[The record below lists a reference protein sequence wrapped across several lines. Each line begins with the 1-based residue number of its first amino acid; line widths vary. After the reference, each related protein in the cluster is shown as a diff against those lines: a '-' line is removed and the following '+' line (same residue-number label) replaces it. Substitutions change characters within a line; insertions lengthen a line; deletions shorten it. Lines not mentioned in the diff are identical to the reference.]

1 MLFHDQKFLFLFLP
15 IALVGLLIF
24 KKKLPDLVVWWLVFC
39 SLAFYSFHGFLHI
52 PVLLTS
58 IFFNYYIGLLIEK
71 SRLHYKNTG
80 LLAIGITINL
90 AILAFFKYTDFFLSN
105 LAYLGLIKSQK
116 TNIGLPLAI
125 SFFTFQQIAYLV
137 DLKRGEISSSRFI
150 DYCAFVTFFPQLI
163 AGPIVRHQKIVP
175 QIVDQVWKKTSKEW
189 ILVGLCLF
197 SFGLFKK
204 NYLADGLRPLAD
216 SIFNAT
222 NEGTTLSFAEA
233 WLGSCAFGLQIY
245 FDFSAYSEM
254 AIGLGL
260 LFGLRLPINFNSPYK
275 SKNIID
281 FWRRW
286 HITLS
291 EFLRDYLYRS
301 LGGNRN
307 GVAAGITNV
316 LIVMTIG
323 GLWHGASWTFVAWGV
338 IHGFLIG
345 FCHITR
351 ALKKKTKC
359 KETNSIYSIWSSQL
373 LTLVL
378 VTFAWVFFRSED
390 FKQAF
395 DISKSM
401 LGFNGLDLPR
411 FLGSSTNLD
420 YLRFNGG
427 LPNKVADISLIPL
440 FIICIPLVLLAP
452 NTLQILKI
460 ETKINSHI
468 TVPSLKVTFIAGVLL
483 FFSVKT
489 SFETLSYDFLYFRF

>member
-1 MLFHDQKFLFLFLP
+1 MLFHEQSFLFIFLP
-15 IALVGLLIF
+15 IALLGIF
-24 KKKLPDLVVWWLVFC
+24 IMNRFIPRFAVWWIVIC
-39 SLAFYSFHGFLHI
+39 SFVFYSFHGLQHL
-52 PVLLTS
+52 PLLITS
-58 IFFNYYIGLLIEK
+58 ISINYFLGLVIEKNRFPNCNGSLLIV
-71 SRLHYKNTG
+71 
-80 LLAIGITINL
+80 GIIINL
-90 AILAFFKYTDFFLSN
+90 AILALFKYGDFILSN
-105 LAYLGLIKSQK
+105 FAYIGITQCEK
-116 TNIGLPLAI
+116 TNIILPLAI

-137 DLKRGEISSSRFI
+137 DLKKGEIRSSSFI
-150 DYCAFVTFFPQLI
+150 NYCAFVTFFPQLI
-163 AGPIVRHQKIVP
+163 AGPIVRYQLIIP
-175 QIVDQVWKKTSKEW
+175 QIINQAWRKLSKESFW
-189 ILVGLCLF
+189 AGLCLF

-222 NEGTTLSFAEA
+222 NEGTTLSFTEA
-233 WLGSCAFGLQIY
+233 WLGSSAFGLQIY

-260 LFGLRLPINFNSPYK
+260 LFGLKLPINFNSPYK
-275 SKNIID
+275 SRNIID

-291 EFLRDYLYRS
+291 EFLRDYLYKP

-307 GVAAGITNV
+307 GVTNGISNV

-323 GLWHGASWTFVAWGV
+323 GLWHGASWTFVAWGG
-338 IHGFLIG
+338 IHGVLIG

-351 ALKKKTKC
+351 AIKKKTKC
-359 KETNSIYSIWSSQL
+359 KETNSIYRIWSSQL

-378 VTFAWVFFRSED
+378 VTLAWVFFRSED

-420 YLRFNGG
+420 YLRFHGG
-427 LPNKVADISLIPL
+427 LPTQVADISLIPL

-460 ETKINSHI
+460 ETQVNSLI
-468 TVPSLKVTFIAGVLL
+468 TLPSLKVTFIAGVLL